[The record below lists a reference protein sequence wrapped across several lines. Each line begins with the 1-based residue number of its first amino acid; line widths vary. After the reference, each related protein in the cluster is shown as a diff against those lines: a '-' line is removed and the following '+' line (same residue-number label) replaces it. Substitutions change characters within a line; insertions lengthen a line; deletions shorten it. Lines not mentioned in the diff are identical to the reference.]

1 MQMHHVAA
9 HECCKIFNPFLPLSR
24 AAAGT
29 LYNGDTASAGNG
41 TANKGIDLQGF
52 YEALI
57 IINEG
62 AIAAGA
68 AITYNI
74 KCADVND
81 VSDASATQVTDGV
94 PANASAAFV
103 DTDDNKTKLIRIRA
117 QDVKRFLFV
126 ERVQTGAFAAVDSV
140 VVMLTAAQKEPVTQD
155 ATIGGTVSVAF
166 THAS

>member
-1 MQMHHVAA
+1 MHHVAA
-9 HECCKIFNPFLPLSR
+9 HEKLKVFNPFLPLSR
-24 AAAGT
+24 AAATT
-29 LYNGDTASAGNG
+29 LYNADTASAGNAS
-41 TANKGIDLQGF
+41 ANKGIDLQGF

-68 AITYNI
+68 SLVYTV

-81 VSDASATQVTDGV
+81 VSDASATTVTDGV
-94 PANASAAFV
+94 PANAAASFA
-103 DTDDNKTKLIRIRA
+103 DTDDNKTKLIRIRC

-126 ERVQTGAFAAVDSV
+126 ERAQTGAFAAVDSV
-140 VVMLTAAQKEPVTQD
+140 TVILLEATKEPVVQD

>member
-9 HECCKIFNPFLPLSR
+9 HEMIKVFNPFLPLSR
-24 AAAGT
+24 ATAQTSYNADTLAA
-29 LYNGDTASAGNG
+29 ANG

-62 AIAAGA
+62 AIASGA
-68 AITYNI
+68 TLTYNI

-81 VSDASATQVTDGV
+81 VSDASATQVADAV
-94 PANASAAFV
+94 PANASAGFV
-103 DTDDNKTKLIRIRA
+103 DTDDNKTKLIRIHC

-126 ERVQTGAFAAVDSV
+126 ERVQAGAVAAVDSV
-140 VVMLTAAQKEPVTQD
+140 VVLLTAAVKEPVTQD